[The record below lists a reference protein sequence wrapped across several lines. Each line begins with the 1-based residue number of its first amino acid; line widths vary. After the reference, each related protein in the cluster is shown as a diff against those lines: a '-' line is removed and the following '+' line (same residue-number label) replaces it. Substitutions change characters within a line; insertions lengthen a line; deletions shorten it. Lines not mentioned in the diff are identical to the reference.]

1 VIQVLRFVG
10 DIDTP
15 EVVGLGLLPWVLSL
29 HTVKKDSYELGHC
42 SRNQVLLYTGTD
54 GAFTH
59 LWKYPHLPSLEVS
72 KEGDDTECFSYS
84 VTSTIYLQMFILKK
98 IDYYRKLLVPV
109 GGLPMS

>member
-54 GAFTH
+54 GAFTY
-59 LWKYPHLPSLEVS
+59 LWIYPHLPSLEVRVE
-72 KEGDDTECFSYS
+72 KEMISECFGYS
-84 VTSTIYLQMFILKK
+84 VTSTIIYNYFYWKN
-98 IDYYRKLLVPV
+98 
-109 GGLPMS
+109 